1 MSKTDDDTELA
12 KRVARDRK
20 NAREASRLAKRD
32 LESNE
37 ESGRF
42 DQDTHGDIEQY
53 ASIQKIRE
61 PKKDSLRKIV
71 DTPFHAM
78 VEVQRETKTNS
89 DDETIY
95 VWYANKNTTVNK
107 PLDEDGPTILSWTHE
122 GFLVALAAEYL
133 GETYDVDSEELSL
146 VSVTPFAKAKFDE
159 VLPEI
164 SGIYEP
170 GGSVNSKPKSA
181 PKAGLKAVKLD
192 MSMEQVR
199 AFISRMSGTMII
211 TGAPGSGKTT
221 VAFQRIR
228 FLFNEQ
234 NKTDS
239 LRDLKFKPELT
250 KIFLANKNLE
260 RHAENLLEQE
270 LQVPS
275 KFSVITGI
283 GDFIE
288 DYLNSTWQFRDQ
300 ATLKRV
306 PNKNSQDLAREA
318 IVGLADAD
326 DLNGLWFEHEKN
338 ILRKLG
344 EDDISSG
351 QASVDSALR
360 NIIGQIKEKFKDT
373 KLTNDPNLSRLALDK
388 VYFDINSKYSLIR
401 RQLMDR
407 SASDLELFD
416 DEFRK
421 WIFKVY
427 DPVSS
432 LYSYFNSQKDSIVDR
447 LERSTGGAANVE
459 EAIKTALSEW
469 QTRRYRSE
477 DNGWIAWLLRFSLPR
492 STEPEQKFRN
502 IPSALSL
509 SFVNGVQWSHVAID
523 EAQDLSVAEASLLG
537 SLVSPKGALT
547 ISLDFKQIVSPVK
560 GITDTNAFL
569 IGNSIKDE
577 GKELPYRFAKN
588 FRQSNEIGKFLQEF
602 YRIAFQ
608 EQPKFDVNSTLSDA
622 KPQLIIAETQNF
634 ATRISQIVK
643 VFKRSDTIESV
654 ALLQINEDIPYMSE
668 LRTSLKDSGAQLADA
683 NETHS
688 NSGLVTSTVEKIKG
702 LEFDACILLGLDDIA
717 PSARGFSVNRAYV
730 GLSRP
735 TRRLIMICQE
745 YPTVLRGIDQS
756 LFDIIEG

>member
-1 MSKTDDDTELA
+1 MSKTEDDTELA
-12 KRVARDRK
+12 KRVARDSK
-20 NAREASRLAKRD
+20 NAKDLSRFALRD
-32 LESNE
+32 LGLKGKTESY
-37 ESGRF
+37 
-42 DQDTHGDIEQY
+42 DKDTHGDFDLY
-53 ASIQKIRE
+53 ASLQEIKKPE
-61 PKKDSLRKIV
+61 KDSLQAIV

-78 VEVQRETKTNS
+78 VEVQRETETNT
-89 DDETIY
+89 DDETIH
-95 VWYANKNTTVNK
+95 VWYANKHITVNQ
-107 PLDEDGPTILSWTHE
+107 PLNEEGLTVLCWTHQ
-122 GFLVALAAEYL
+122 GFLVALAAENL
-133 GETYDVDSEELSL
+133 GETYDVDSEGLTL
-146 VSVTPFAKAKFDE
+146 ISVTPFAKAKFDD

-260 RHAENLLEQE
+260 RHAEYLLEQE
-270 LQVPS
+270 LQVPREYN
-275 KFSVITGI
+275 VITGI

-288 DYLNSTWQFRDQ
+288 DYLNSTWHFKDQ
-300 ATLKRV
+300 AILKRV
-306 PNKNSQDLAREA
+306 PNKNSQDFARDA
-318 IVGLADAD
+318 IVGLADAE
-326 DLNGLWFEHEKN
+326 DLKGLWIEHEKN

-373 KLTNDPNLSRLALDK
+373 EVTNDPNLSRLSLDK

-416 DEFRK
+416 DELRK

-427 DPVSS
+427 DPISS
-432 LYSYFNSQKDSIVDR
+432 MYSYFNSQKDSIVDR

-509 SFVNGVQWSHVAID
+509 SYVNGVQWSHVAID

-577 GKELPYRFAKN
+577 REALFYPFAKN

-602 YRIAFQ
+602 HRVAFE
-608 EQPKFDVNSTLSDA
+608 EQPKFDVNSTLFDA

-654 ALLQINEDIPYMSE
+654 ALLQINEDLPYMFE
-668 LRTSLKDSGAQLADA
+668 LRTSLEESGAQLADA

-688 NSGLVTSTVEKIKG
+688 NSRLVTSTVEKIKG

>member
-1 MSKTDDDTELA
+1 MSKSENDTELA
-12 KRVARDRK
+12 RRVARDHK

-32 LESNE
+32 LGSNN

-42 DQDTHGDIEQY
+42 DQDTHGDIEQF
-53 ASIQKIRE
+53 ASIQKTRE
-61 PKKDSLRKIV
+61 PQKDSLQAIV

-78 VEVQRETKTNS
+78 VEVQTETESST
-89 DDETIY
+89 DDETIH
-95 VWYANKNTTVNK
+95 VWYANKNTTVNN
-107 PLDEDGPTILSWTHE
+107 PLNKEGPTVLRWTHP
-122 GFLVALAAEYL
+122 GFLIALAAENL
-133 GETYDVDSEELSL
+133 GETYDMKSENYKL
-146 VSVTPFAKAKFDE
+146 VSVTPLAKAKFDE

-170 GGSVNSKPKSA
+170 GGSENLKPKSA
-181 PKAGLKAVKLD
+181 PKAGLKAVKFD
-192 MSMEQVR
+192 MSPEQVQ
-199 AFISRMSGTMII
+199 AFTSRLTGTMVI

-234 NKTDS
+234 KKTDS

-260 RHAENLLEQE
+260 RHAEYLLEHE
-270 LQVPS
+270 LQVPRE
-275 KFSVITGI
+275 FNVITGI
-283 GDFIE
+283 GGFIE
-288 DYLNSTWQFRDQ
+288 DYLNSTWQFKDQ
-300 ATLKRV
+300 AILKHV
-306 PNKNSQDLAREA
+306 PNKNSQDFARDA
-318 IVGLADAD
+318 IVGLANAD
-326 DLNGLWFEHEKN
+326 DLKGLWFEHEKN

-360 NIIGQIKEKFKDT
+360 NIIGQINEKFKDT
-373 KLTNDPNLSRLALDK
+373 KITMDPNLSRLSLDK
-388 VYFDINSKYSLIR
+388 IYFDINSRYNLIR

-416 DEFRK
+416 DELRK

-427 DPVSS
+427 DPISS

-502 IPSALSL
+502 IPSALSI
-509 SFVNGVQWSHVAID
+509 SFVNGVQWSHIAID

-577 GKELPYRFAKN
+577 REALYYPFAKN

-602 YRIAFQ
+602 YRVAFE
-608 EQPKFDVNSTLSDA
+608 EQPTFDVNSSLFDA

-634 ATRISQIVK
+634 ANRISQIVK

-668 LRTSLKDSGAQLADA
+668 LRTNLEDSGAQLADA